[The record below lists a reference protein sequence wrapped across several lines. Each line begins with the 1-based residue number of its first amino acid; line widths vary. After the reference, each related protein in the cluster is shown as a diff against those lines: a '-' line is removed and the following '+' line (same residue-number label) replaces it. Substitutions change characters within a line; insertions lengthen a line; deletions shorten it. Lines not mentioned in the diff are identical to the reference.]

1 MFEFKDGP
9 TAQWRPDPFGRYELR
24 RFFLGAPT
32 SLVKSG
38 EILGYDQIDVE
49 VPAEAPLHTAPQVP
63 PVPPVQ
69 VPSAPAMEEPHVPLA
84 PAAAFAAGPTT
95 VARWKDK
102 ARVVVARSPIQG
114 RALLYAAVVAVLIVT
129 IVPLALVLGGTPKT
143 SHLGAPISPNSSTT
157 TTAGPAV
164 ALPVTSTTK
173 GQSVTSTTASTTTT
187 TLSANPI
194 VALGQLALQAQK
206 TQPSTATKAAA
217 PSSSGGS
224 SHPTSTSSSPAA
236 G

>member
-1 MFEFKDGP
+1 MDINGAPSFRSVATWGKLPAGDTSVNSCLFLPITTCTDTVRSPLRDKSSGTCPMFEFKDGP

-84 PAAAFAAGPTT
+84 PAAAFAAGPT
-95 VARWKDK
+95 
-102 ARVVVARSPIQG
+102 
-114 RALLYAAVVAVLIVT
+114 
-129 IVPLALVLGGTPKT
+129 
-143 SHLGAPISPNSSTT
+143 
-157 TTAGPAV
+157 
-164 ALPVTSTTK
+164 
-173 GQSVTSTTASTTTT
+173 
-187 TLSANPI
+187 
-194 VALGQLALQAQK
+194 
-206 TQPSTATKAAA
+206 
-217 PSSSGGS
+217 
-224 SHPTSTSSSPAA
+224 
-236 G
+236 